1 MNPQEQKETEIQIAM
16 PQQPV
21 PNIVE
26 IPHQLNASAADL
38 KEPVIYVEKAR
49 LAANALMS
57 VLATKKKKVFFNGVQ
72 YMSVEDWV
80 LLGKFDGH
88 TAIVE
93 STQYVEIAGY
103 YGFKAIAAAIDRYG
117 AIRSRGEAYCLN
129 DEENWSDRNKY
140 EWHYK
145 LKAGGTCKENRP
157 ASELVWQPNPNKP
170 GKTMP
175 AKERVLVGVEKV
187 PLFQMASKAQ
197 TTACAKALRNIF
209 SYVAVLA
216 GCSATPA
223 EEMVGFTPDDNDYI
237 DTPEPPS
244 EASTNNTE
252 QRSAGYQE
260 TKAVRVQPGPG
271 LDKLKMSM
279 GLTK

>member
-1 MNPQEQKETEIQIAM
+1 MTWKETAAQVAIL
-16 PQQPV
+16 PQT
-21 PNIVE
+21 NIVE
-26 IPHQLNASAADL
+26 IQRELNAYPNAVVDPA
-38 KEPVIYVEKAR
+38 IYVEKAR
-49 LAANALMS
+49 LAAKALMS
-57 VLATKKKKVFFNGVQ
+57 VLDTKKRKVFFNGVQ

-80 LLGKFDGH
+80 LLGKFDGC
-88 TAIVE
+88 TAKVE
-93 STQYVEIAGY
+93 STEYIEIAGH
-103 YGFKAIAAAIDRYG
+103 YGFKAIATAIDKAG
-117 AIRSRGEAYCLN
+117 IIRSKGEAYCLN
-129 DEENWSDRNKY
+129 DEENWSERNKY

-223 EEMVGFTPDDNDYI
+223 EEMVGFTPDGHDDI
-237 DTPEPPS
+237 DKPEMNT
-244 EASTNNTE
+244 EESTNNTE
-252 QRSAGYQE
+252 QRSIGYQE
-260 TKAVRVQPGPG
+260 TKAGRVQPAG